1 MPLTPN
7 QAQIVQAPTDTCVLV
22 NAGPGSGK
30 THVLVERYLHLIT
43 TGGFEI
49 PEVLVVT
56 FTRKAARELKERL
69 ARRLLESGH
78 LETSLAL
85 ETSWVTNF
93 HGLCFRLLRE
103 NALVAG
109 FEPAS
114 RVQDEVEAADVAQE
128 LRREFLRGDLAEE
141 ALVAEAE
148 GNAIPAGVVDR
159 VGRFFPHSVKVL
171 GRARENLLN
180 AQGIVSG
187 AEDRVGGLAEE
198 LGIEGAD
205 LAEEQ
210 ATHAYFAR
218 CLPDV
223 ERRYE
228 SHKKKEG
235 LLDFVDLQ
243 TRAVDFLQSEGA
255 ARVREQFKVIL
266 VDEFQDTNRV
276 QLEVLR
282 LLAKPGFA
290 NLMAVGD
297 ERQSIYAFR
306 GARVE
311 NIRQLPSLARAE
323 GGECV
328 VHDLFENFRS
338 YQEILDASTAA
349 LVADLEPS
357 DEPSRPP
364 LVSAGLGVAEE
375 DSDAARPVVQ
385 VFRSAAKADEADLIA
400 DEILAKCGTT
410 AVAVDAEGTR
420 SRVTLQWGHFA
431 ILLRSVGSVRVYE
444 EAMRARGI
452 PYRTFGGSGFYD
464 RREVLDLLAYLQVV
478 ANPYDGLALI
488 RVLQQPP
495 FGLSDRSLHRLA
507 NLELKGSEGEV
518 FETDAHEDTVVPGFR
533 LKPFDAL
540 RRALDEPELAKELG
554 LEEETLRRLA
564 RLRVFI
570 ERSLQRRETVPVSRL
585 LLDVLAETGYGKLL
599 MADVSRGE
607 LEALRRRKN
616 VERLLRLARRFEHA
630 HVYGS
635 LQELVRYLKRAVD
648 EEIREEE
655 EGLEADERVVNVLTV
670 HQAKGMEWPVVF
682 VAGVNDRS
690 WPMRG
695 YPIEVTFFE
704 GEGAVLR
711 RSVLGYEKDGK
722 EAFDETNLHKH
733 LGGISKVA
741 KNEEERRVLFVAMTR
756 AKNLLYLSGAGN
768 SNFLAR
774 VTACLPEGCTPNEP
788 APPARSA
795 EPAEKGGLESGG
807 EIESEL
813 AAALER
819 LSPLTDE
826 TPAATSARGVH
837 LSFSHVSLY
846 DTCPQKYKFT
856 FVTPLPGMGY
866 GSSLQEAAEDGKPA
880 DLAANELGTV
890 LHEALERWAHEDK
903 PLTELVEVATR
914 DRGWGELSESDQE
927 RAGLFV
933 ENFMASRLSVSK
945 PGPEDVE
952 VPFTLALKAPNGL
965 LVTVTGSIDRLDQE
979 PDGSWTI
986 TDYKTNRSVKPER
999 YRLQLSIYQLA
1010 LERAFGRKVHE
1021 AYAYFVQHAEKKGLV
1036 RIDTLDAEATEAKVL
1051 EVAQRIAA
1059 RDFEIRTH
1067 PGKGTCWSCPFGGSQ
1082 GFCPERVL

>member
-7 QAQIVQAPTDTCVLV
+7 QARIVEAPTDRCVLV

-43 TGGFEI
+43 AGGFQI

-69 ARRLLESGH
+69 ARRLLESGR

-85 ETSWVTNF
+85 ETAWVTNF
-93 HGLCFRLLRE
+93 HGLCFRILRE

-109 FEPAS
+109 FEPSS
-114 RVQDEVEAADVAQE
+114 RVQDEVEAADVCME
-128 LRREFLRGDLAEE
+128 LRREFLQGPEAEEALLAEE
-141 ALVAEAE
+141 A
-148 GNAIPAGVVDR
+148 GDPIPAAVVDR
-159 VGRFFPHSVKVL
+159 VGRAFDQSVRVL
-171 GRARENLLN
+171 GRGRENLLD
-180 AQGIVSG
+180 ARTIVDQTRARLTSLG
-187 AEDRVGGLAEE
+187 EE
-198 LGIEGAD
+198 LE
-205 LAEEQ
+205 LEESSLTEEI
-210 ATHAYFAR
+210 AAHEFFSR
-218 CLPDV
+218 CLPEV
-223 ERRYE
+223 EARYE
-228 SHKKKEG
+228 GLKQKES
-235 LLDFVDLQ
+235 LLDYVDLQ
-243 TRAVDFLQSEGA
+243 TRAVEFLESDSA

-276 QLEVLR
+276 QLELLR
-282 LLAKPGFA
+282 LLARPAFA

-306 GARVE
+306 GARIE
-311 NIRQLPSLARAE
+311 NIRQLPALVASQGGACLVQDLYESFRA
-323 GGECV
+323 
-328 VHDLFENFRS
+328 
-338 YQEILDASTAA
+338 YQEILDVSTSA
-349 LVADLEPS
+349 LVAETEPG
-357 DEPSRPP
+357 DGPQRPA
-364 LVSAGLGVAEE
+364 LVSAALGVAEE
-375 DSDAARPVVQ
+375 DDQAARPVVR
-385 VFRSAAKADEADLIA
+385 VLRCDSKDDEAERIA
-400 DEILAKCGTT
+400 EEILSRRGQPI
-410 AVAVDAEGTR
+410 VQVDAEGVR
-420 SRVTLQWGHFA
+420 KAVPLQWGHFA
-431 ILLRSVGSVRVYE
+431 ILLRSVGSVRAYE

-464 RREVLDLLAYLQVV
+464 RREILDLLAYLQVV

-507 NLELKGSEGEV
+507 NLELHGSEGEDV
-518 FETDAHEDTVVPGFR
+518 ETDAHEDTVVPGFR

-540 RRALDEPELAKELG
+540 RRALDEPDLAREIG
-554 LEEETLRRLA
+554 LEEETLHRLA
-564 RLRVFI
+564 RLREFI
-570 ERSLQRRETVPVSRL
+570 EQSLQRRETVPVSRL
-585 LLDVLAETGYGKLL
+585 LLDVLEETGYGKLL

-648 EEIREEE
+648 EQIREEE
-655 EGLEADERVVNVLTV
+655 EGLEADGRVVNVLTV

-682 VAGVNDRS
+682 VAGVNNRS
-690 WPMRG
+690 WPMRAW
-695 YPIEVTFFE
+695 PAEVVFFE

-711 RSVLGYEKDGK
+711 RSVLGYEDNGK
-722 EAFDETNLHKH
+722 QVFDETRLHQH
-733 LGGISKVA
+733 LNAASKLA
-741 KNEEERRVLFVAMTR
+741 QEEEERRVLFVAMTR
-756 AKNLLYLSGAGN
+756 AKNLLFLSGSGKSNYLDRVAG
-768 SNFLAR
+768 
-774 VTACLPEGCTPNEP
+774 CLPESSTPNEP
-788 APPARSA
+788 DNCGEDSGQADVTASPMNVA
-795 EPAEKGGLESGG
+795 EA
-807 EIESEL
+807 L
-813 AAALER
+813 ASALER
-819 LSPLTDE
+819 ITTPFADEDLSG
-826 TPAATSARGVH
+826 AAPQGVH

-846 DTCPQKYKFT
+846 DTCPLKYKFT

-866 GSSLQEAAEDGKPA
+866 GGNLEQVAKDGKPA

-890 LHEALERWAHEDK
+890 LHEALERWAVEDR
-903 PLTELVEVATR
+903 PLEQLVEVAAR

-927 RAGLFV
+927 RAALFV
-933 ENFMASRLSVSK
+933 ENFQASRLSQRK

-952 VPFTLALKAPNGL
+952 VPFTLALKAPSGL

-999 YRLQLSIYQLA
+999 YRLQLSIYKLA
-1010 LERAFGRKVHE
+1010 LERAFGRRVHE
-1021 AYAYFVQHAEKKGLV
+1021 AYAYFVQHPEKKGLV
-1036 RIDTLDAEATEAKVL
+1036 QIDTLEAEATESKVL

-1059 RDFEIRTH
+1059 RDFEVRSH